1 MVEEVVE
8 QEEEEVEEE
17 QESLFLRLLDRI
29 PFNRKDI
36 GNC

>member
-17 QESLFLRLLDRI
+17 QESPFLRLLDRI
-29 PFNRKDI
+29 PFNRNDI